1 VRAFSCLEKIM
12 AKTIDKPAT
21 EEQSTTSPAS
31 LTFRDLLYTSRTL
44 VVPGTD
50 RTYPVA
56 KGLVVVPVSDKEAVA
71 FLKAHSEYAAQE
83 G

>member
-1 VRAFSCLEKIM
+1 M
-12 AKTIDKPAT
+12 AKIIDKPTA
-21 EEQSTTSPAS
+21 EEQATVAPEPAP
-31 LTFRDLLYTSRTL
+31 LTFRDLVYTSRTL

-56 KGLVVVPVSDKEAVA
+56 KRLVVVPASDKEALA
-71 FLKAHSEYAAQE
+71 FLKGSSEYVAQE

>member
-1 VRAFSCLEKIM
+1 M
-12 AKTIDKPAT
+12 AKTIEKTAT
-21 EEQSTTSPAS
+21 EEQVTAAPAS

-56 KGLVVVPVSDKEAVA
+56 KGLVVVPASDKEALA
-71 FLKAHSEYAAQE
+71 FLQANSEYAAQE

>member
-1 VRAFSCLEKIM
+1 M
-12 AKTIDKPAT
+12 AKTIETPVT
-21 EEQSTTSPAS
+21 EEQATAAPAV

-44 VVPGTD
+44 VVPGTE

-56 KGLVVVPVSDKEAVA
+56 KSLVDVPESDKEALA
-71 FLKAHSEYAAQE
+71 FLKGSSEYAAQE

>member
-1 VRAFSCLEKIM
+1 M

-56 KGLVVVPVSDKEAVA
+56 KGLVVVPEFDKEAVA

>member
-1 VRAFSCLEKIM
+1 M
-12 AKTIDKPAT
+12 AKTIEKTAT
-21 EEQSTTSPAS
+21 EEQVTAAPAS

-56 KGLVVVPVSDKEAVA
+56 KGLVVVPESDKEAVA

>member
-1 VRAFSCLEKIM
+1 MPGEIM
-12 AKTIDKPAT
+12 AKTIEKPET
-21 EEQSTTSPAS
+21 EEQATVALAS
-31 LTFRDLLYTSRTL
+31 LTFRDLVYTSRTL

-56 KGLVVVPVSDKEAVA
+56 THLVVVPESDKEAVA
-71 FLKAHSEYAAQE
+71 FLKASSEYAAQE

>member
-1 VRAFSCLEKIM
+1 M
-12 AKTIDKPAT
+12 AKIIEKSVIEPQALDA
-21 EEQSTTSPAS
+21 QAS
-31 LTFRDLLYTSRTL
+31 LTFRDLVYTSRTL

-56 KGLVVVPVSDKEAVA
+56 KHLVVVPASDKEAVA
-71 FLKAHSEYAAQE
+71 FLKAHSEYAPQE

>member
-1 VRAFSCLEKIM
+1 M
-12 AKTIDKPAT
+12 AKTIEKPAT
-21 EEQSTTSPAS
+21 EEQATGAPAS
-31 LTFRDLLYTSRTL
+31 LTFRDLVYTSRTL

-56 KGLVVVPVSDKEAVA
+56 KRLVVVPESDKEAVA

>member
-1 VRAFSCLEKIM
+1 M

-21 EEQSTTSPAS
+21 EEQSTTSLAS

-56 KGLVVVPVSDKEAVA
+56 KGLVVVPESDKEAVA
-71 FLKAHSEYAAQE
+71 FLKDHSEYAAQE

>member
-1 VRAFSCLEKIM
+1 M

-21 EEQSTTSPAS
+21 EEQAVAVPAS
-31 LTFRDLLYTSRTL
+31 LTFRDLVYTSRTL
-44 VVPGTD
+44 VVPDTD

-56 KGLVVVPVSDKEAVA
+56 KGLVVVPESDKEAVA
-71 FLKAHSEYAAQE
+71 FLQNSAEYAAQE

>member
-1 VRAFSCLEKIM
+1 M
-12 AKTIDKPAT
+12 AKTIETPAI
-21 EEQSTTSPAS
+21 EEQPPAASAS
-31 LTFRDLLYTSRTL
+31 LTFRDLVYTSRTL

-56 KGLVVVPVSDKEAVA
+56 KHLVVVPESDKEAVA
-71 FLKAHSEYAAQE
+71 FLKASSEYVAQE

>member
-1 VRAFSCLEKIM
+1 M
-12 AKTIDKPAT
+12 AKTIDKPVT
-21 EEQSTTSPAS
+21 DEQAPAASAS

-71 FLKAHSEYAAQE
+71 FLKAHSEYAARE

>member
-1 VRAFSCLEKIM
+1 M
-12 AKTIDKPAT
+12 AKTIEKPET
-21 EEQSTTSPAS
+21 EEQATVAPAS
-31 LTFRDLLYTSRTL
+31 LTFRDLVYTSRTL

-56 KGLVVVPVSDKEAVA
+56 KHLVVVPESDKEAVA
-71 FLKAHSEYAAQE
+71 FLKANSEYAALE

>member
-1 VRAFSCLEKIM
+1 M
-12 AKTIDKPAT
+12 AKTIEKPVI
-21 EEQSTTSPAS
+21 EEQAPAAQAS
-31 LTFRDLLYTSRTL
+31 LTFRDLVYTSRTL

-56 KGLVVVPVSDKEAVA
+56 KHLVVVPESDKEAVT
-71 FLKAHSEYAAQE
+71 FLKASSEYAAQE

>member
-1 VRAFSCLEKIM
+1 M
-12 AKTIDKPAT
+12 AKTIEKPVI
-21 EEQSTTSPAS
+21 EEQPPAASAS
-31 LTFRDLLYTSRTL
+31 LAFRDLVYTSRTL

-56 KGLVVVPVSDKEAVA
+56 KHLVVVPESDKEAVT
-71 FLKAHSEYAAQE
+71 FLKASSEYAAQE

>member
-1 VRAFSCLEKIM
+1 M
-12 AKTIDKPAT
+12 AKTIEKPAT
-21 EEQSTTSPAS
+21 EEQDAAAPAS
-31 LTFRDLLYTSRTL
+31 LAFRDLIYTQRTL

-56 KGLVVVPVSDKEAVA
+56 KSLVVVPVSDKEALA
-71 FLKAHSEYAAQE
+71 FLRGSSEYVAQE

>member
-1 VRAFSCLEKIM
+1 M
-12 AKTIDKPAT
+12 AKPIEKPVT
-21 EEQSTTSPAS
+21 EEQTPAAPAS
-31 LTFRDLLYTSRTL
+31 LVFRDLLYTSRML

-56 KGLVVVPVSDKEAVA
+56 KGLVTVPESDKEALG
-71 FLKAHSEYAAQE
+71 FLKGNSEYAAQE